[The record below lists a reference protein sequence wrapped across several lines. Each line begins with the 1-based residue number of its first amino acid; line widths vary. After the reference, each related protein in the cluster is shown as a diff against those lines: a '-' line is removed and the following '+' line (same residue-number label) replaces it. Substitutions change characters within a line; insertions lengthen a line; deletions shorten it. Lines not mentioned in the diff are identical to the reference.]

1 MLIGILSDTHDNLPQ
16 IRKAVDFFNKSQVDL
31 ILHAGDIVAPFTIKE
46 FKRLKSRMVIV
57 FGNNDG
63 EKNMWR
69 QLVKDIGEIYDNF
82 YGATLEGKRVL
93 LMHEPWQLEALIAS
107 QKFDIIIHGH
117 THNGETHNSGRTLV
131 INPGECCGWVTGKS
145 TVGLLELPS
154 KKFEIT
160 DLGEN
165 KC

>member
-1 MLIGILSDTHDNLPQ
+1 MLIGVISDTHDNMPQ
-16 IRKAVDFFNKSQVDL
+16 IRKAVDFFNKSNVDL

-63 EKNMWR
+63 EKSMLR
-69 QLVKDIGEIYDNF
+69 QLAKDIGEIHENF
-82 YGATLEGKRVL
+82 YEATIEGRRILV
-93 LMHEPWQLEALIAS
+93 MHEPWQLEALAAS

-117 THNGETHNSGRTLV
+117 THNAQTHNSGGTLV

-145 TVGLLELPS
+145 TIGLLELPL
-154 KKFEIT
+154 KKYTAVELT
-160 DLGEN
+160 N
-165 KC
+165 V